1 MKNQP
6 RFILIMIPKD
16 KAIKLVKIY
25 CYVCEQYENEL
36 KYLCQRFSNNN
47 KPVFT
52 DQEAI
57 TIYLYV
63 MQVEQHFKV
72 NKIHEFASEHLRDWF
87 PELPSYVAFT
97 NRINRLNEVFKALS
111 EPILSKFKPD
121 DCDQNISLIDSM
133 PIIICSG
140 KRKSKVAIEITDK
153 GFCSTKGIFYYGL
166 KLHALSFRRKGHL
179 PHPEQLLFTEASIN
193 DLSFLKESC
202 QDIYNRTFFADKAY
216 ASKEF
221 WMHMNKTNNLTMLTP
236 IKEVKGQSDWAKK
249 QDKAWADLFSSA
261 VSSVRQ
267 PIESLF
273 NWLNEKTKIQVAS
286 KVRSTKGL
294 LTFICGRIAAA
305 FIKLI
310 F

>member
-1 MKNQP
+1 
-6 RFILIMIPKD
+6 MIPKD

-25 CYVCEQYENEL
+25 CYICEQYEKEL

-52 DQEAI
+52 DQEALA
-57 TIYLYV
+57 IYLYA
-63 MQVEQHFKV
+63 MQVEEHLKV
-72 NKIHEFASEHLRDWF
+72 NKIYEFASEHLREWF
-87 PELPSYVAFT
+87 PKLPSYVAFT
-97 NRINRLNEVFKALS
+97 NRINRLNEVFKAIS
-111 EPILSKFKPD
+111 EPILTKFQPS
-121 DCDQNISLIDSM
+121 DCDQDISLIDSM
-133 PIIICSG
+133 PIITCSG
-140 KRKSKVAIEITDK
+140 KRSPKVAKEIIDK
-153 GFCSTKGIFYYGL
+153 GFCATKGIYYHGL
-166 KLHALSFRRKGHL
+166 KLHALSYRRKGHL
-179 PHPEQLLFTEASIN
+179 PHPEQILFTEASKN
-193 DLSFLKESC
+193 DLAYLKETC
-202 QDIYNRTFFADKAY
+202 QYLYNRTLFADKAY
-216 ASKEF
+216 ANKEF
-221 WMHMNKTNNLTMLTP
+221 WIQMKQTNNLIMRTP
-236 IKEVKGQSDWAKK
+236 VKGIKGQSDWEK
-249 QDKAWADLFSSA
+249 QYDKAWADLYSTA

>member
-1 MKNQP
+1 
-6 RFILIMIPKD
+6 MIPKD

-25 CYVCEQYENEL
+25 CYVCEQYEKEL

-47 KPVFT
+47 KPKFT

-63 MQVEQHFKV
+63 MQVEEHLKV
-72 NKIHEFASEHLRDWF
+72 NKIHEFASEHLREWF
-87 PELPSYVAFT
+87 PELPSYVAFI

-111 EPILSKFKPD
+111 EPILSNFKPT
-121 DCDQNISLIDSM
+121 DCDDNISLIDSM
-133 PIIICSG
+133 PIILCSG
-140 KRKSKVAIEITDK
+140 KRSPKVAKEITDK
-153 GFCSTKGIFYYGL
+153 GFCSTKGIYYHGL
-166 KLHALSFRRKGHL
+166 KLHAMSFRRKGHL
-179 PHPEQLLFTEASIN
+179 PHPEHLLFTEASKN
-193 DLSFLKESC
+193 DLAYLKEAC
-202 QDIYNRTFFADKAY
+202 QNLYNRTLFADKAY
-216 ASKEF
+216 ANKEF
-221 WMHMNKTNNLTMLTP
+221 WTQMKKTNNLTMSTP
-236 IKEVKGQSDWAKK
+236 VKAIKGQTDWEK
-249 QDKAWADLFSSA
+249 QYDKAWSDLYSTA
-261 VSSVRQ
+261 VSTVRQ

-305 FIKLI
+305 FIYLI

>member
-1 MKNQP
+1 
-6 RFILIMIPKD
+6 MIPKD

-25 CYVCEQYENEL
+25 CYICEQYEKEL

-47 KPVFT
+47 KPIFT
-52 DQEAI
+52 DQEAL

-63 MQVEQHFKV
+63 MQVEEHLKV
-72 NKIHEFASEHLRDWF
+72 NKIYEFASEHLREWF
-87 PELPSYVAFT
+87 PKLPSYVAFT
-97 NRINRLNEVFKALS
+97 NRINRLNEVFKAIS
-111 EPILSKFKPD
+111 EPILTKFQPS
-121 DCDQNISLIDSM
+121 DCDEDISLIDSM
-133 PIIICSG
+133 PIITCSG
-140 KRKSKVAIEITDK
+140 KRSPKVAKEITDK
-153 GFCSTKGIFYYGL
+153 GFCATKGIYYHGL
-166 KLHALSFRRKGHL
+166 KLHVLSYRRKGHL
-179 PHPEQLLFTEASIN
+179 PHPEQILFTEASKN
-193 DLSFLKESC
+193 DLAYLKETC
-202 QDIYNRTFFADKAY
+202 QYLHNRTFFADKAY
-216 ASKEF
+216 ANKEF
-221 WMHMNKTNNLTMLTP
+221 WIQMKQTNNLIMRTP
-236 IKEVKGQSDWAKK
+236 VKGIKGQSDWEK
-249 QDKAWADLFSSA
+249 QHDKAWADLYSTA

>member
-1 MKNQP
+1 
-6 RFILIMIPKD
+6 MIPKD

-25 CYVCEQYENEL
+25 FYVCDQFEKEL
-36 KYLCQRFSNNN
+36 KYLCQRFSNND
-47 KPVFT
+47 KPKFT

-63 MQVEQHFKV
+63 MQVEGHYNV
-72 NKIHEFASEHLRDWF
+72 NKIHEFASEHLREWF
-87 PELPSYVAFT
+87 PALPSYVAFNT
-97 NRINRLNEVFKALS
+97 RVNRLNEAFKTLVLPLFNDFIPS
-111 EPILSKFKPD
+111 
-121 DCDQNISLIDSM
+121 DCDKSISLVDSM

-140 KRKSKVAIEITDK
+140 KRNSKVAQEITDK
-153 GFCSTKGIFYYGL
+153 GYCSTKGIYYYGL
-166 KLHALSFRRKGHL
+166 KLHAISFRRKGHL
-179 PHPEQLLFTEASIN
+179 PHPEQMLFTEASKH
-193 DLSFLKESC
+193 DLSMLKEAS
-202 QDIYNRTFFADKAY
+202 QDMYNRTIVADKAY
-216 ASKEF
+216 ANTDF
-221 WMHMNKTNNLTMLTP
+221 WSEKMRTNNLSILTP
-236 IKEVKGQSDWAKK
+236 IKATKGQSEWEK
-249 QDKAWADLFSSA
+249 QQQKAWADLYSSA

-273 NWLNEKTKIQVAS
+273 NWLNEKTKIQMAS